1 MIPGEPGKASTPQ
14 EDAMGIFGKGPEGR
28 PAESAAVPRVE
39 HPRPAPAPGP
49 APAPAPRPGTAG
61 QACVIGAKT
70 AFKGEISGDEDIL
83 VEGSVE
89 GEIRTTRDL
98 RIGPGGV
105 VKATVSAQSL
115 IVSGEVVGDCEA
127 LTRVE
132 IQSTGRLT
140 GNIRAPKI
148 VIAEGAM
155 FRGNSDMSSRGK
167 DERKDKLAIS

>member
-1 MIPGEPGKASTPQ
+1 
-14 EDAMGIFGKGPEGR
+14 MGIFGRDPESKPGGA
-28 PAESAAVPRVE
+28 PTIARVE
-39 HPRPAPAPGP
+39 PPRPA
-49 APAPAPRPGTAG
+49 APAPTAPAPTAARSG
-61 QACVIGAKT
+61 AVTMCVIGAKT
-70 AFKGEISGDEDIL
+70 SLKGEISGDEDVV

-89 GEIRTTRDL
+89 GEIRITRDL
-98 RIGPGGV
+98 RVGAGGV

-127 LTRVE
+127 MTRVE

-155 FRGNSDMSSRGK
+155 FRGNSDMSSRSK

>member
-1 MIPGEPGKASTPQ
+1 
-14 EDAMGIFGKGPEGR
+14 MGLFGKGPEVK
-28 PAESAAVPRVE
+28 PAEATPPPRAE
-39 HPRPAPAPGP
+39 HPRPVPAPGP
-49 APAPAPRPGTAG
+49 APTPASRTAGG

-70 AFKGEISGDEDIL
+70 TFKGEISGDEDLL
-83 VEGSVE
+83 VEGNVE
-89 GEIRTTRDL
+89 GEIRITRDL
-98 RIGPGGV
+98 RVGPAGV

-115 IVSGEVVGDCEA
+115 MVSGEIVGDCEA

-132 IQSTGRLT
+132 IQSTGRIT

-155 FRGNSDMSSRGK
+155 FRGNSDMTTRGK